1 MESKV
6 VKDFIIHFY
15 SIYSP
20 SNKLSCTT
28 WIGSYTES
36 IIGSGNDRARIID
49 SYPPSRMMTFPSVT
63 VIKNKN
69 FHLKYSSFNI
79 PLLFWNKWVRFLNFQ
94 QLSKFN
100 YFIFPARSIA
110 RESCWRRYSWL
121 KSSQTARRSSIF
133 IR

>member
-20 SNKLSCTT
+20 SNKLSYTT
-28 WIGSYTES
+28 WIGSKYNRLRKWPCTDYWFVSTIQDDDIS
-36 IIGSGNDRARIID
+36 ICI
-49 SYPPSRMMTFPSVT
+49 Y

-79 PLLFWNKWVRFLNFQ
+79 LLLFWNKWVRFLNFQ

-121 KSSQTARRSSIF
+121 KSSQIARRSSIF